1 MNITPG
7 EDKFLRIHID
17 NLSRPIRHSLYRT
30 QNKRNSDGTSSL
42 VLAILILAATI
53 AVVYFTK

>member
-7 EDKFLRIHID
+7 EDKFLRIHIND
-17 NLSRPIRHSLYRT
+17 LSRPIRHSLYRT
-30 QNKRNSDGTSSL
+30 RNRRNSDGTSSL

-53 AVVYFTK
+53 AIVYLTK